1 MCELGSPEDGFNY
14 NWRAESMVLDQILM
28 ISPIL
33 SLATTTKAKDELE
46 RAASTF
52 SLIQRCSGV
61 YHLAGGGAKLREAS
75 SFCEQ
80 G

>member
-1 MCELGSPEDGFNY
+1 MCELGSPEDGSSFSY
-14 NWRAESMVLDQILM
+14 NWRAEGMVLDQILM
-28 ISPIL
+28 M
-33 SLATTTKAKDELE
+33 SLATTTKAEDELE
-46 RAASTF
+46 KAASTF
-52 SLIQRCSGV
+52 SLIQRCGGV